1 MTDTTAPNSTNPAN
15 AAPLVALGRKPKKPG
30 PRRTPGR
37 ETAASDARPHG
48 AKTACVRTFG
58 CQMNVHDSDRMR
70 RMILD
75 AGYSEVE
82 RYEDA
87 DLVVLN
93 TCYVR
98 ENAVDR
104 VRGHLGE
111 LSRLKKEGR
120 VKKVALTGCI
130 GAAPE
135 SSELADTYNIDLVLG
150 THNTYELAEF
160 VGLPG
165 MRETYTPE
173 LPGATEVEGGH
184 SAFVTI
190 MTGCN
195 YRCSYCIVP
204 TVRGRMECRPLENVV
219 GEVRRLVAGGTRY
232 VTLLGQTVDAWREAS
247 TGRRFCDLL
256 ERVADEAPRV
266 WFTTSHPS
274 NMEDRTLRLIGE
286 KDTIVGRLHLPVQS
300 GSDRMLRLMH
310 RGYKADRYRRKV
322 EVFREA
328 CPDGTLST
336 DIIVGHPG
344 ETEAD
349 HEETLRLVE
358 DCGFDS
364 AYVFK
369 FSPRRGTEAASLLS
383 DAVPDDVAQRRL
395 LQVLRAV
402 ERSAFSRNQRRVGA
416 VEEVYVRHGRSGGS
430 GEGGTDGGGRAVGE
444 TWSGHAVHVPTDAA
458 PGSYVSARIKSAGPH
473 VLYAE
478 EVAAV

>member
-1 MTDTTAPNSTNPAN
+1 MNSDPIPLTKKPVSSSAGTPA
-15 AAPLVALGRKPKKPG
+15 LVAAD
-30 PRRTPGR
+30 TP
-37 ETAASDARPHG
+37 
-48 AKTACVRTFG
+48 KTACIRTFG

-70 RMILD
+70 RMIRD
-75 AGYSEVE
+75 AGYAEVQN
-82 RYEDA
+82 YEDA

-111 LSRLKKEGR
+111 LNRLKREGR

-130 GAAPE
+130 GAAKE
-135 SSELADTYNIDLVLG
+135 SHELQSQYAIDIVLG

-165 MRETYTPE
+165 MEETYTPE
-173 LPGATEVEGGH
+173 LPGTEGEH

-195 YRCSYCIVP
+195 YQCSYCVVP
-204 TVRGRMECRPLENVV
+204 SVRGRMACRPMENVV
-219 GEVRRLVAGGTRY
+219 EEVRRLVDSGTRY
-232 VTLLGQTVDAWREAS
+232 VTLLGQTVDAWRED
-247 TGRRFCDLL
+247 GKRFCDLL

-274 NMEDRTLRLIGE
+274 NMENRTLRLIGE

-300 GSDRMLRLMH
+300 GSDRMLKLMH
-310 RGYKADRYRRKV
+310 RGYKSDRYRRKID
-322 EVFREA
+322 VFRDA
-328 CPDGTLST
+328 VPDGTLST

-344 ETEAD
+344 ETEWD

-358 DCGFDS
+358 DCSFDS

-369 FSPRRGTEAASLLS
+369 FSPRRGTEAAGLS
-383 DAVPDDVAQRRL
+383 GEVPEYVAQRRFL
-395 LQVLRAV
+395 EVLRAV
-402 ERSAFSRNQRRVGA
+402 EQNAFRRNQGRIGA
-416 VEEVYVRHGRSGGS
+416 IEEIYVRHGRTG
-430 GEGGTDGGGRAVGE
+430 DGKAVGE
-444 TWSGHAVHVPTDAA
+444 TWNGHAVHVPTDAN
-458 PGSYVSARIKSAGPH
+458 PGMYVTAEIESAGPH
-473 VLYAE
+473 VLYASNP
-478 EVAAV
+478 AGPPH